1 MTNFLSGACILV
13 ATVLGVTL
21 AFSLDAQ
28 YHAILEELWPIY
40 PRMLMAV
47 LFGGFGYL
55 VAATFAW
62 EFQKWFERKLPQLRL
77 RDFVWG
83 TVGFLMGLLVANG
96 FLLPTLLF
104 MTDDAV
110 KSIFASNP
118 VVRVV
123 FPVVV
128 ILLPLAINFFCGYL
142 GAVIFLRKQQ
152 ELHDILARGPSSGGV
167 RGRVLDTSVIID
179 GRIFDLVKSDKWE
192 GCIEVPAFV
201 LSELQLISDHSD
213 ELKRK
218 RGRSG
223 LATLERLKEDGTV
236 DLKITD
242 PDYPEIA
249 EVDDKLVH
257 HCHEGGKILVTCD
270 MALDKI
276 ASLRGVKVVNLH
288 QVARALRPI
297 VMPGETLEISVV
309 HEGKSKK
316 QGVGYLEDG
325 TMVVVEDGI
334 DAVGTIRLV
343 KITKVHSTQAGRMLF
358 CRLAGS

>member
-1 MTNFLSGACILV
+1 MANFLSGACILV

-28 YHAILEELWPIY
+28 YHPILEELWPIY
-40 PRMLMAV
+40 PRMLLAV

-62 EFQKWFERKLPQLRL
+62 EFQKWFDEKLPQIRL
-77 RDFVWG
+77 RDFFWG
-83 TVGFLMGLLVANG
+83 TVGSLMGLLVANG

-110 KSIFASNP
+110 KAVFASNP

-142 GAVIFLRKQQ
+142 GAIIFLRKQQ
-152 ELHDILARGPSSGGV
+152 EIRGILMGGAPGEGGI
-167 RGRVLDTSVIID
+167 GRVLDTSVIID
-179 GRIFDLVKSDKWE
+179 GRIHDLVKSSRWD
-192 GCIEVPAFV
+192 GPIEVPAFV
-201 LSELQLISDHSD
+201 LAELQLISDHSD

-223 LATLERLKEDGTV
+223 LATLEKLKEDGAV
-236 DLKITD
+236 DLLIID
-242 PDYPEIA
+242 EDYPDIR
-249 EVDDKLVH
+249 EVDDRLVH
-257 HCHEGGKILVTCD
+257 YCAQTGKTLVTCD

-276 ASLRGVKVVNLH
+276 ASLRGVRVINIH
-288 QVARALRPI
+288 AIARALRPI
-297 VMPGETLEISVV
+297 VMPGETLEVSIV
-309 HEGKSKK
+309 HEGKGKK

-325 TMVVVEDGI
+325 TMVVVEDGFE
-334 DAVGTIRLV
+334 AVGHVRLV

-358 CRLAGS
+358 SKLA